1 MSAWA
6 SGWKADVAALEDS
19 APVRVR
25 YAETDAMGWVYYA
38 NYFSY
43 FEVGRTELIRG
54 AWKPYRELEREGL
67 WLPVVESGC
76 RYLRGARYD
85 DLLRIQTRLTI
96 PSPARLRFDYR
107 VIREPD
113 EELLAEGYTIHCF
126 ATPDGK
132 PQAVPRELRKLI
144 SG

>member
-1 MSAWA
+1 
-6 SGWKADVAALEDS
+6 VPPLEDS

-43 FEVGRTELIRG
+43 FEVGRTALMRR

-76 RYLRGARYD
+76 RYRRGARYD
-85 DLLRIQTRLTI
+85 DLLRIRTRLTLS
-96 PSPARLRFDYR
+96 SPARLRFDYR
-107 VIREPD
+107 VTREPD
-113 EELLAEGYTIHCF
+113 EELLAEGFTVHCF

-132 PQAVPRELRKLI
+132 PCSVPRELRRLI
-144 SG
+144 SD

>member
-1 MSAWA
+1 MSVWA
-6 SGWKADVAALEDS
+6 SGWRADVPPLEDS

-43 FEVGRTELIRG
+43 FEVGRTELMRR

-76 RYLRGARYD
+76 RYRRGARYD
-85 DLLRIQTRLTI
+85 DLLQIRTRLTI

-113 EELLAEGYTIHCF
+113 EELLAEGFTVHCF
-126 ATPDGK
+126 AAPDGK
-132 PQAVPRELRKLI
+132 PRSVPRELRRLI
-144 SG
+144 SD